1 MHSGSR
7 APDMRFG
14 CCLHTTSGTGV
25 TGNQRGDKERGDITT
40 TLAMVAKDSEGLT
53 VTSILV
59 QP

>member
-1 MHSGSR
+1 
-7 APDMRFG
+7 MRFG

-25 TGNQRGDKERGDITT
+25 TENQRGDKERGDITT